1 MAANGPVSM
10 PQAPKPLCLIQFW
23 NRDISFFLQ
32 LALCTNIE
40 YIMTIDDA
48 SYRSTLGNLQ
58 DSPYIWTLLVDDVG
72 GDGALPLPWL
82 EAVS

>member
-1 MAANGPVSM
+1 
-10 PQAPKPLCLIQFW
+10 
-23 NRDISFFLQ
+23 
-32 LALCTNIE
+32 
-40 YIMTIDDA
+40 MTIDDA

-58 DSPYIWTLLVDDVG
+58 DSPYIWTLFVDDVG